1 MNDFVSVTEA
11 IGLTGKS
18 VSSIR
23 RVIKRVSGTNA
34 VKKDG
39 ERYLIKKDVL
49 LKELGIQA
57 ATNEDTQTGTQLN
70 TPLDTHDYLLEILKE
85 QLERQSQQL
94 QKKDE
99 QIAQKDD
106 QITKLIERLRET
118 NILMSTSQ
126 QRQLTVQI
134 PEKTASEK

>member
-70 TPLDTHDYLLEILKE
+70 TPLDTPLDTHDYLLEILKE

-126 QRQLTVQI
+126 
-134 PEKTASEK
+134 